1 MKIRG
6 LLTSILTLSLLG
18 AGGWFVYDR
27 YLKVEIPAIEYQ
39 SQPAARGRV
48 TATVTASGT
57 LSPVK
62 TVEVGSQV
70 SGRIIELMA
79 DFNSQVKKGD
89 VIARIDASLLES
101 DKARSKANLMSAK
114 ASLTRAVADRDNAK
128 VMLERSRK
136 LASSGVASE
145 QEVDTALLAYTT
157 AKASVETAQA
167 SVSVAQA
174 AIETAAVNLEY
185 TTIVSPIDGV
195 VISRDVSVGQT
206 VAASLSAP
214 KLFLIAEDL
223 RAMEVHTSVAESD
236 VGALKPEMKVNFT
249 VDAYPNER
257 FRGIVQQIRKAS
269 TTTQNVVTYDAVVR
283 VDNDQL
289 KLRPG
294 MTASVTFI
302 VEDRRDALLVP
313 NTALRFTPSD
323 PTIAALA
330 PPPPAAEGRGGGR
343 RRGPDDAG
351 EAKPED
357 AKTDAKPEDAKADA
371 KPGDTKSG
379 DTKSDAKTDTKSVDT
394 KSGETKPGDAKA
406 ETKPGETKPGDAKAE
421 TKPEDTKP
429 ADGLPAD
436 AKTEGRRGRGGGGG
450 RGAASTTR
458 TVWVL
463 VDGQPRPASIKI
475 GVTDGSNTEV
485 LEGELTEGAL
495 VILGQ
500 SGGVE
505 APKAATPTKSPLTGG
520 GGGGQRGG
528 GGGGGRKG
536 GF

>member
-6 LLTSILTLSLLG
+6 LLTSLLTLSLLG

-27 YLKVEIPAIEYQ
+27 YVKVEIPPISYQ
-39 SQPAARGRV
+39 TEPAARGRV
-48 TATVTASGT
+48 TSTVTASGT

-114 ASLTRAVADRDNAK
+114 ASLTRAVADRNNAK

-167 SVSVAQA
+167 AVSVAQA

-236 VGALKPEMKVNFT
+236 VGALKPDMKVNFT

-257 FRGIVQQIRKAS
+257 FRGIVQQIRNAS

-330 PPPPAAEGRGGGR
+330 PPPPAGEGRGGGR
-343 RRGPDDAG
+343 RRGGPDDA
-351 EAKPED
+351 A
-357 AKTDAKPEDAKADA
+357 DAKPEDTKPEDTKAETKPEETKSGDTKADTKSGDTKA
-371 KPGDTKSG
+371 DTKSGDTKSG
-379 DTKSDAKTDTKSVDT
+379 DTKSGDI
-394 KSGETKPGDAKA
+394 KPADV
-406 ETKPGETKPGDAKAE
+406 
-421 TKPEDTKP
+421 KPEDG
-429 ADGLPAD
+429 APAD
-436 AKTEGRRGRGGGGG
+436 AKTEGRRGRGGGG

-463 VDGQPRPASIKI
+463 VDGQPRPATIKI
-475 GVTDGSNTEV
+475 GITDGSNTEV
-485 LEGELTEGAL
+485 TEGELTEGAL

-505 APKAATPTKSPLTGG
+505 ASKAATPTKSPLTGG
-520 GGGGQRGG
+520 GGGQRGG
-528 GGGGGRKG
+528 AGGGGRKG